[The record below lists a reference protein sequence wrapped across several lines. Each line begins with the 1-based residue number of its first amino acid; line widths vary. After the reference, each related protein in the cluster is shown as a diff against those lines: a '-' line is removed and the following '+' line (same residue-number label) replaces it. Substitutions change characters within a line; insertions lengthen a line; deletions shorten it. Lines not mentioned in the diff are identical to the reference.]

1 MCCKR
6 QRPKQLCST
15 AKSMKSGGCKA
26 EGCILTARI
35 RWAASARGA
44 DWTGWSKA
52 PLGLLWLRHPGI
64 LGVWQSSI
72 AAGAAFLAE
81 FCGFIFLW
89 NRTERSACHV
99 DSRHRGGRPCLRRPA
114 QGKCGTFLPG
124 ISNRIAVENADTVS
138 CRLDQCR
145 AVLSDGSQRPPGGSG
160 LFCSCPRWA
169 TTPSP
174 TEEKAA
180 RRQRSTHR
188 CPAPPYG
195 ALYQPHFGI
204 RLRSLLTVCAS
215 LFSVRQQIL

>member
-89 NRTERSACHV
+89 NRAGRSACHV
-99 DSRHRGGRPCLRRPA
+99 DSRHCGGRPCLRRPA

-124 ISNRIAVENADTVS
+124 ASNRIAAENADTVS

-145 AVLSDGSQRPPGGSG
+145 AVLSDGSQRPPGGLVCLAVARAG
-160 LFCSCPRWA
+160 RLP
-169 TTPSP
+169 
-174 TEEKAA
+174 
-180 RRQRSTHR
+180 RRQQKKRRREGNGLHTA
-188 CPAPPYG
+188 APRHHMGPYTSPISG
-195 ALYQPHFGI
+195 F
-204 RLRSLLTVCAS
+204 VCA
-215 LFSVRQQIL
+215 LFLLSALLYFL